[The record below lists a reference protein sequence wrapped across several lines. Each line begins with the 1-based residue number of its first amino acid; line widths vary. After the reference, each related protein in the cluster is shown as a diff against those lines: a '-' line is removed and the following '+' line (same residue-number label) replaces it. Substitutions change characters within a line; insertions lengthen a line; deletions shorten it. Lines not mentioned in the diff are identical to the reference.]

1 MQLVIGNQNYSSW
14 SLRPWLLLAA
24 HDITFEKVR
33 IPLDTPA
40 TAAQL
45 AKWTPAGRVP
55 VLHDG
60 GLSIWDSL
68 AICEYVS
75 EKYLDGAGWPSNPSA
90 RAMARSCCAEMHSG
104 FFALRNQL
112 PMNCRALGR
121 KVEITAELQGDIARI
136 DALWSSLRA
145 RYGADGLW
153 LFGAFSIAD
162 CMFAPVVF
170 RFHTYGIKLSDPAAA
185 YRDSLLKHPQ
195 MQIWLKQAQAENEV
209 ITRDEVGESP

>member
-1 MQLVIGNQNYSSW
+1 MM
-14 SLRPWLLLAA
+14 
-24 HDITFEKVR
+24 
-33 IPLDTPA
+33 
-40 TAAQL
+40 

-60 GLSIWDSL
+60 DLSLWDSL

-75 EKYLDGAGWPSNPSA
+75 EKYLDGTGWPA
-90 RAMARSCCAEMHSG
+90 DLQDRALARSCCAEMHSG

-112 PMNCRALGR
+112 PMNCRALRR

-145 RYGADGLW
+145 RHGADGPW
-153 LFGAFSIAD
+153 LFGAFTIAD

-170 RFHTYGIKLSDPAAA
+170 RFNSYGIQLSAPAAA
-185 YRDSLLKHPQ
+185 YRDSLLTHPQ
-195 MQIWLKQAQAENEV
+195 MQLWLKQAQAEKEV
-209 ITRDEVGESP
+209 IAREEVGGSL